1 MNFRPTVAPF
11 ALALALALPGCA
23 GLLPDGDLTVTS
35 YQSNDRWLN
44 ASFYLIEH
52 PFSEDGIA
60 RAQARA
66 DRLCGE
72 TGRIAA
78 RGERACSLE
87 QCSTQFVCMKPEDA
101 KASGVESRT
110 K

>member
-1 MNFRPTVAPF
+1 MNFRPTF
-11 ALALALALPGCA
+11 AACALMFTLALPGCA

-35 YQSNDRWLN
+35 YQANDRWLN

-52 PFSEDGIA
+52 PFTEDGSA

-66 DRLCGE
+66 DRLCSD
-72 TGRIAA
+72 TQRIAV

-87 QCSTQFVCMKPEDA
+87 KCSAQFVCMKPEDA